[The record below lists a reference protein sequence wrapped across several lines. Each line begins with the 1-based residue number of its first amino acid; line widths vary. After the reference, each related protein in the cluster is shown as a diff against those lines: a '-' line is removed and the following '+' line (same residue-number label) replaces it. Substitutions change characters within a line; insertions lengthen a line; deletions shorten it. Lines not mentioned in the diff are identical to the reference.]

1 MRTLIMLMALALG
14 SVAGVSVAEAKGAN
28 VHGRLAPRDHKQ
40 EVKQHRGEM
49 EEKETP
55 GVPELDPGSAGA
67 AAMLLLGG
75 AAAVAG
81 RRRRADA
88 PR

>member
-1 MRTLIMLMALALG
+1 MHTLIMLIALLLG
-14 SVAGVSVAEAKGAN
+14 SVAGVSVAEARGADAP
-28 VHGRLAPRDHKQ
+28 GGLAPRDHKQ
-40 EVKQHRGEM
+40 EVKECKGEP
-49 EEKETP
+49 EVKETP

-75 AAAVAG
+75 SAIVAG